1 MRSLQTR
8 DLFNAVRVIKEIGV
22 REEIKKVALDKG
34 EKDANTIGLDL
45 LFSIIEKATEKNTE
59 QKLYGFLCGPFECTT
74 KEIEEMDLLEL
85 FEKITEVANINKWKD
100 FLSKAAQ
107 LIK

>member
-1 MRSLQTR
+1 MRSLKTK
-8 DLFNAVRVIKEIGV
+8 DLFSAVRLIKEIGV
-22 REEIKKVALDKG
+22 REEIKKVALEKG
-34 EKDANTIGLDL
+34 EKDANTVGFDL

-59 QKLYGFLCGPFECTT
+59 QKLYEFLSGPFECEA
-74 KEIEEMDLLEL
+74 KDVEEMDLLEL
-85 FEKITEVANINKWKD
+85 LENITQVADINKWKD